1 MATKKTT
8 GSGKKPA
15 SPQKPLNQPIPINS
29 GISSIHTDSALH
41 VQENSGIEE
50 EIRIRAYELYLERGR
65 ADGFHNE
72 DWVLAEGEVLSKRN
86 RERSA

>member
-29 GISSIHTDSALH
+29 GISSVHTDSAPRA
-41 VQENSGIEE
+41 QEDSGIEE

-65 ADGFHNE
+65 VDGFHNE
-72 DWVLAEGEVLSKRN
+72 DWVLAEEEVLSRRN